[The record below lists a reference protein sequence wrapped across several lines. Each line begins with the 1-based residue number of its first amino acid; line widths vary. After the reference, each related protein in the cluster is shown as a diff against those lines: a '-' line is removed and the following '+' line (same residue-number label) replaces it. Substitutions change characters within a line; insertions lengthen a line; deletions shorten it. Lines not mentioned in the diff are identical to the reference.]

1 MSGSSGDFGAIWE
14 PAALGNY
21 DASRLPVDL
30 VICHHTAC
38 PLSAAEARFAQ
49 PGTQVSAHFI
59 VAQDGTVYET
69 VPIGDTAY
77 HSGDYATN
85 QRSVGIEHESGPVGT
100 DTFADVQ
107 YAASANL
114 IREIAAH
121 FGFPVDTTHV
131 WPHKQVVP
139 TACPGHL
146 DLSRLIGGS
155 PPVADQE
162 IHFSPALTGKVYDI
176 SPPAPNPNDR
186 GFYNYSTAPNDYT
199 STDAV
204 DGQMLTVDRARLTG
218 GVWYWGLEGSLWAI
232 NDNALDMT
240 DATHDAA
247 HSSPPDFAPAPAPT
261 PAPVPVQPI
270 VPVPYVPP
278 APAPVVP
285 PAPAPAPPAPAPPV
299 VIPPVII
306 PPAPAPAPA
315 PAPLPNPD
323 PPPSPP
329 PGGWAALIAW
339 IKKVLGIA

>member
-1 MSGSSGDFGAIWE
+1 M
-14 PAALGNY
+14 
-21 DASRLPVDL
+21 
-30 VICHHTAC
+30 
-38 PLSAAEARFAQ
+38 
-49 PGTQVSAHFI
+49 
-59 VAQDGTVYET
+59 
-69 VPIGDTAY
+69 
-77 HSGDYATN
+77 
-85 QRSVGIEHESGPVGT
+85 
-100 DTFADVQ
+100 
-107 YAASANL
+107 
-114 IREIAAH
+114 
-121 FGFPVDTTHV
+121 
-131 WPHKQVVP
+131 
-139 TACPGHL
+139 
-146 DLSRLIGGS
+146 
-155 PPVADQE
+155 ADQE

-199 STDAV
+199 STDAA
-204 DGQMLTVDRARLTG
+204 DGQALTVDRARLTG

-278 APAPVVP
+278 APAPVPVP
-285 PAPAPAPPAPAPPV
+285 DPVPTPAPAPVVPPAPAPAPAPAPPAPAP

-306 PPAPAPAPA
+306 PPAPT
-315 PAPLPNPD
+315 PLPNPD

>member
-1 MSGSSGDFGAIWE
+1 
-14 PAALGNY
+14 
-21 DASRLPVDL
+21 
-30 VICHHTAC
+30 
-38 PLSAAEARFAQ
+38 
-49 PGTQVSAHFI
+49 

-100 DTFADVQ
+100 DTFTDVQ
-107 YAASANL
+107 YAASSAL
-114 IREIAAH
+114 IGAIAAH

-199 STDAV
+199 STDAA
-204 DGQMLTVDRARLTG
+204 DGQALTVDRARLTG

-278 APAPVVP
+278 APAPVPVP
-285 PAPAPAPPAPAPPV
+285 DPVPTPAPAPGRSPRARARARARTTRSRASYTSRDNPSSANSASKPGPATVPTSGWLGGADCLDQESPWNRLRSAPK
-299 VIPPVII
+299 
-306 PPAPAPAPA
+306 
-315 PAPLPNPD
+315 
-323 PPPSPP
+323 PS
-329 PGGWAALIAW
+329 ATSTFR
-339 IKKVLGIA
+339 